1 MVGRTFLCYLS
12 SQSSL
17 NLLHN
22 LAKGKFVLLRTVPIP
37 NLYIYVEIFAIQF
50 PRTQLWTC
58 HPAAVI
64 GKSLSIAETLVRGTL
79 FQDKW
84 VAWDCLPSRNAT
96 NISAFLVGR

>member
-1 MVGRTFLCYLS
+1 MLD
-12 SQSSL
+12 
-17 NLLHN
+17 N
-22 LAKGKFVLLRTVPIP
+22 LAKGRFVLLRTVP

>member
-1 MVGRTFLCYLS
+1 MLFVTSKYPNFA
-12 SQSSL
+12 
-17 NLLHN
+17 HK
-22 LAKGKFVLLRTVPIP
+22 LAKGRFVLPHIVP